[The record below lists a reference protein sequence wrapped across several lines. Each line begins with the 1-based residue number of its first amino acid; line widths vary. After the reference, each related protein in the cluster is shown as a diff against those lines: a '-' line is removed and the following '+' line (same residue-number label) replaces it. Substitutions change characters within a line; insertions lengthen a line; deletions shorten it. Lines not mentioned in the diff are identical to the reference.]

1 MKKLLLFSLLSMC
14 CQAYQIG
21 DGSKH
26 LFSQKELES
35 LSVRQVRLMKN
46 DIFALQGY
54 RFTDKALATYYERQP
69 WYKPIEDNKLIKLT
83 ELEQKNV
90 SLLQTRLD
98 WLERRNK
105 QIIEHLFQ
113 LRELDI
119 QDAGE
124 SLQMKFEMDTFEPF
138 QQLIF
143 QIDYSA
149 LANSG
154 YSALERD
161 DGDIR
166 LSYEAKI
173 EGEGL
178 NLSFHRNVS
187 QAKGAL
193 KLSEDEEWAVS
204 WQFKLDN
211 GKLRLVKVDFA
222 G

>member
-1 MKKLLLFSLLSMC
+1 MKKLILLSLLGFSC
-14 CQAYQIG
+14 YAYEIS

-54 RFTDKALATYYERQP
+54 RFTDKSLATYYERQP
-69 WYKPIEDNKLIKLT
+69 WYHPIEDNKRIKLT

-90 SLLQTRLD
+90 SLLQKRLD
-98 WLERRNK
+98 WLEQRNK
-105 QIIEHLFQ
+105 QIIDHLLL
-113 LRELDI
+113 LRELNI

-124 SLQMKFEMDTFEPF
+124 SLQMKFEMDTFDPF
-138 QQLIF
+138 QQLIL

-154 YSALERD
+154 YSALVRD

-178 NLSFHRNVS
+178 TLSFYRNVS
-187 QAKGAL
+187 LAKGSL
-193 KLSEDEEWAVS
+193 KLSEDEEWTVF
-204 WQFKLDN
+204 WQFKLEN
-211 GKLRLVKVDFA
+211 GKLKLVKVDFA